1 MAESDRPM
9 RNNFFLLFFL
19 SGLAACSNAGV
30 DAGTENSSGAL
41 YYDYQLWSEEESGT
55 ATIRLQYKQGSEEG
69 PAVPLPERQR
79 VLLDTTPFQPDSTKF
94 LGTYYEL
101 TKPLKDFSG
110 THTVT
115 IVDENGTAHRANF
128 SFTPFELAQE
138 LPDELPQKTFTLHL
152 KNLPASPVQIRLVMI
167 DTSMTSPGINEE
179 LTVENGRLTVSQE
192 MLSKLASGPVTME
205 ISREEVRQI
214 GSGTKSKGTFLLN
227 YGIRRQFTLAE

>member
-1 MAESDRPM
+1 M
-9 RNNFFLLFFL
+9 RNKFLLLLFL
-19 SGLAACSNAGV
+19 SGFAACSNAGM
-30 DAGTENSSGAL
+30 DADTGNTSGAL
-41 YYDYQLWSEEESGT
+41 YYDYQLWGEEESGT

-69 PAVPLPERQR
+69 PAVPLPEQHR

-101 TKPLKDFSG
+101 TKPLEYFNG

-115 IVDENGTAHRANF
+115 LVDENRIAHRETF
-128 SFTPFELAQE
+128 SFTPFELAEE

-152 KNLPASPVQIRLVMI
+152 KNFPVSPTQIRLVMI
-167 DTSMTSPGINEE
+167 DTSMIAPGVNEE
-179 LTVENGRLTVSQE
+179 LLVENGQLTISQE

-214 GSGTKSKGTFLLN
+214 GSGAKSSGTFLLN
-227 YGIRRQFTLAE
+227 YGIRRQFTLTE